1 MALECHYGDCDE
13 TFDSSEERLV
23 HSAVEHLGRDE
34 KEFKRKYPNMTG
46 YQRKLDNLFSA

>member
-1 MALECHYGDCDE
+1 MQLDCHYDGCDE

-34 KEFKRKYPNMTG
+34 SDFKRKYPNMTG
-46 YQRKLDNLFSA
+46 YQRKIEEMFSA